1 VRLEIIPLGARFVKM
16 LFFLSMHFFLKLEFC
31 CGKKKIFTAGGINLR
46 VQTFLALLFG
56 SGLKKYFLKKAIF
69 SDLHS

>member
-56 SGLKKYFLKKAIF
+56 PPFLPWAQKVFFKKSYFL
-69 SDLHS
+69 